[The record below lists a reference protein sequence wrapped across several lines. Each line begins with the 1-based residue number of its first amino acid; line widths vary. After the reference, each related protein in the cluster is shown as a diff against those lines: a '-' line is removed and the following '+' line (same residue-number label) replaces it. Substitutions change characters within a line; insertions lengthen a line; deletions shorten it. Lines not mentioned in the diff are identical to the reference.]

1 MTIEQIENE
10 ILKLIDL
17 ADELTR
23 SDLQGMVSAL
33 AMNIVR
39 EVKQAK

>member
-1 MTIEQIENE
+1 MTQEQIENK
-10 ILKLIDL
+10 ILELIDL

-39 EVKQAK
+39 EFDQTK